1 MTPVRPLADISAS
14 VGQCEQLTGLQVAAG
29 FVTWTNVLMVFA
41 LIIGTMCFV
50 FLLGRAVLRLLAIF
64 KVIPVAV
71 YEAGGYALSA
81 ALLAAP
87 SIFNIPAEKT
97 WFLVPWALLLA
108 GLLLLTAKLH
118 KLKENPPRY
127 FLTLTIIWGAMA
139 YYHQEPI
146 LGFATVAAF
155 MAFMGFSIII
165 TPLAYFIGFEDEKT
179 MSRAG
184 GAGLLIS
191 AILVAERLF
200 VPAGIPQLEIFRT
213 GMLWLGPFV
222 FALSMLI
229 RANRWMIT
237 EKQSW
242 LGMQL
247 MAFGA
252 FFMVMSAGANLQIEA
267 MLNVGTG
274 FMILYVLEKP
284 LEIRQR
290 SLTTLAFTGLSLS
303 ILVGAVVYWTQ
314 QNPETIQQY
323 LPLLSH

>member
-1 MTPVRPLADISAS
+1 MTPLSQLADMSAS
-14 VGQCEQLTGLQVAAG
+14 AGQCEQLTGLQIAAG
-29 FVTWTNVLMVFA
+29 FITWTNILMVFA
-41 LIIGTMCFV
+41 LIVGTVSFI
-50 FLLGRAVLRLLAIF
+50 FLFGRAIFRLMAIF
-64 KVIPVAV
+64 KVIPVSL
-71 YEAGGYALSA
+71 YEFFGYALA
-81 ALLAAP
+81 GGLLATP
-87 SIFNIPAEKT
+87 SLFDISDSKT
-97 WFLVPWALLLA
+97 WFIVPGALLVA
-108 GLLLLTAKLH
+108 GMVLLTAKIH

-127 FLTLTIIWGAMA
+127 FMTLTILWGALA

-165 TPLAYFIGFEDEKT
+165 TPLAYFIGFKDEET
-179 MSRAG
+179 LSRAG

-191 AILVAERLF
+191 IVLVLERLF
-200 VPAGIPQLEIFRT
+200 VPAGVPQLDIFRT

-252 FFMVMSAGANLQIEA
+252 FFMLMSAGANLQIEA

-290 SLTTLAFTGLSLS
+290 SLTTFAFTGLSLS
-303 ILVGAVVYWTQ
+303 ILVGAFVYWTQ
-314 QNPETIQQY
+314 HSPEMVQQY
-323 LPLLSH
+323 LPLLAH

>member
-1 MTPVRPLADISAS
+1 MTSIRPLADLSAS

-41 LIIGTMCFV
+41 LIVGTASFV
-50 FLLGRAVLRLLAIF
+50 FLFGRAVLRLLTIF

-71 YEAGGYALSA
+71 YEAGGYALSL

-87 SIFNIPAEKT
+87 TIFDITDSKT
-97 WFLVPWALLLA
+97 WFLVPGALLLA

-139 YYHQEPI
+139 YVHQEPI

-191 AILVAERLF
+191 ALLVFERLF
-200 VPAGIPQLEIFRT
+200 TPGIPQLDIFRT

-229 RANRWMIT
+229 RANRWMIS

-252 FFMVMSAGANLQIEA
+252 FFMLMSAGANLQIEA

-274 FMILYVLEKP
+274 FMILYILEKP
-284 LEIRQR
+284 LEIKQR
-290 SLTTLAFTGLSLS
+290 SLTTFALTGLALS
-303 ILVGAVVYWTQ
+303 ILVGAFVYWSQ
-314 QNPETIQQY
+314 QNPATVQQY
-323 LPLLSH
+323 LPLLAH

>member
-1 MTPVRPLADISAS
+1 MTPIRPFADISAT

-41 LIIGTMCFV
+41 LIVGTVSFV
-50 FLLGRAVLRLLAIF
+50 FLFGRAVLRLLAIF

-87 SIFNIPAEKT
+87 SIFDISDSKT
-97 WFLVPWALLLA
+97 WFLVPGALLLA
-108 GLLLLTAKLH
+108 RLLLLTAKLH
-118 KLKENPPRY
+118 KLKENPARY
-127 FLTLTIIWGAMA
+127 FLTLSILWGASA
-139 YYHQEPI
+139 YYHHEPI

-179 MSRAG
+179 VSRAG

-191 AILVAERLF
+191 ALLVLERLF
-200 VPAGIPQLEIFRT
+200 TPGIPQLDIFRT

-252 FFMVMSAGANLQIEA
+252 FFMLMSAGANLQIEA

-284 LEIRQR
+284 LEIKQR

-303 ILVGAVVYWTQ
+303 ILVGAFVYWTQ

-323 LPLLSH
+323 LPLLAH

>member
-1 MTPVRPLADISAS
+1 MQLADLSAS
-14 VGQCEQLTGLQVAAG
+14 AGQCEQLTGLQIAAG
-29 FVTWTNVLMVFA
+29 FITWTNVLMVFA
-41 LIIGTMCFV
+41 LIVGTVSFI
-50 FLLGRAVLRLLAIF
+50 FLFGRAVLRLMTIF
-64 KVIPVAV
+64 KVIPAAV
-71 YEAGGYALSA
+71 YEAGGYALSV

-87 SIFNIPAEKT
+87 SIFEITDAKT
-97 WFLVPWALLLA
+97 WFIVPGALLFA

-127 FLTLTIIWGAMA
+127 FLTLTVLWGVVA
-139 YYHQEPI
+139 YFHQEPI
-146 LGFATVAAF
+146 LGFASVAAF

-165 TPLAYFIGFEDEKT
+165 TPLAYFIGFKDEET
-179 MSRAG
+179 LSRAG

-191 AILVAERLF
+191 ILLVLERLF
-200 VPAGIPQLEIFRT
+200 VPAGVPQLDIFRT

-237 EKQSW
+237 EKQNW

-252 FFMVMSAGANLQIEA
+252 FFMLMSAGANLQIEA

-284 LEIRQR
+284 LEIKQR
-290 SLTTLAFTGLSLS
+290 SLTTFAFTGLVMS
-303 ILVGAVVYWTQ
+303 ILVGAFVYWTQ
-314 QNPETIQQY
+314 QSPEMVQQY
-323 LPLLSH
+323 LPLMR

>member
-1 MTPVRPLADISAS
+1 MTSIRQLADIPAS

-29 FVTWTNVLMVFA
+29 LVTWTNVLMVFA
-41 LIIGTMCFV
+41 LIVGTVSFV
-50 FLLGRAVLRLLAIF
+50 FLFGRAVLRLLAIF

-87 SIFNIPAEKT
+87 SIFDISDSKT
-97 WFLVPWALLLA
+97 WFLVPGALLLA

-127 FLTLTIIWGAMA
+127 FLTLTILWGAMA

-191 AILVAERLF
+191 ALLVFERLF
-200 VPAGIPQLEIFRT
+200 TPGIPQLDIFRT

-252 FFMVMSAGANLQIEA
+252 FFMLMSAGANLQIEA

-284 LEIRQR
+284 LEIKQR
-290 SLTTLAFTGLSLS
+290 SLTTLAFTGLLLS
-303 ILVGAVVYWTQ
+303 ILVGAFVYWTQ

-323 LPLLSH
+323 LPLLAK

>member
-1 MTPVRPLADISAS
+1 MTSIRPFADLSAS

-29 FVTWTNVLMVFA
+29 FITWTNVLMVFA
-41 LIIGTMCFV
+41 LIVGTLSFV
-50 FLLGRAVLRLLAIF
+50 YLFGRTVLRLLTIF
-64 KVIPVAV
+64 KIIPVSV

-87 SIFNIPAEKT
+87 SLFGITDSKT
-97 WFLVPWALLLA
+97 WLLVPGAFLLG
-108 GLLLLTAKLH
+108 GLLPLTAKLH
-118 KLKENPPRY
+118 KLKENLPRY
-127 FLTLTIIWGAMA
+127 FLTLTIIWGVIA
-139 YYHQEPI
+139 YLHQEPI

-155 MAFMGFSIII
+155 MAFMGFSVLV
-165 TPLAYFIGFEDEKT
+165 TPLAYFIGFEDEKA

-191 AILVAERLF
+191 ALLVIERLAT
-200 VPAGIPQLEIFRT
+200 PGIPQLDIFRT

-247 MAFGA
+247 MAFGS
-252 FFMVMSAGANLQIEA
+252 FFMLLSAGANLQIEA

-274 FMILYVLEKP
+274 FMIIYVLEKP
-284 LEIRQR
+284 LEIKQR
-290 SLTTLAFTGLSLS
+290 SLTTFALTGLSLS
-303 ILVGAVVYWTQ
+303 ILIGAFVFWSQ
-314 QNPETIQQY
+314 QNPATIQQY
-323 LPLLSH
+323 LPLLGR